1 MSFAFKL
8 TPLFTAAALLLPS
21 AALAERAGLPGANEP
36 EARGKAIAEITDAT
50 NLGFGDTTSEMGMN

>member
-1 MSFAFKL
+1 MSFSFKL

-36 EARGKAIAEITDAT
+36 EARGKAIAEKPMPPISA
-50 NLGFGDTTSEMGMN
+50 LAIRPAKWK

>member
-1 MSFAFKL
+1 MSFSFKL

-36 EARGKAIAEITDAT
+36 EARARRLPKLPMPPI
-50 NLGFGDTTSEMGMN
+50 